1 MAEKTSYYLKGF
13 SVGGCSCD
21 WGCPCNFEA
30 PPTRGFCEGGGMWHI
45 EQGHYGGVKLDGLR
59 IGLSAQSPAAIH
71 LGNVTLVILVDE
83 RADARQRQAI
93 EMMVPTTPPFSIFHS
108 LASAFLGFHYV
119 PIEMQLNGIRSRVTV
134 PGTLELAL
142 APMINP
148 VTGEEEPATLT
159 KPKGFTAKLQE
170 RVRRPCCGSA
180 GLGSATTTAGSMVSS
195 APSST
200 NRLDPRDLPV

>member
-1 MAEKTSYYLKGF
+1 VAEQVSYHLKGF

-45 EQGHYGGVKLDGLR
+45 EEGHYGGVKLDGLR
-59 IGLSAQSPAAIH
+59 IGLAAHSPAALH
-71 LGNVTLVILVDE
+71 LGNVTLVMLVDE
-83 RADARQRQAI
+83 RADPQQRQAI
-93 EMMVPTTPPFSIFHS
+93 EAMVPAIQPFNIFYS
-108 LASAFLGFHYV
+108 LASKFLGFHYV
-119 PIEMQLNGIRSRVTV
+119 PIEMQLNGIRSRASV

-148 VTGEEEPATLT
+148 VTGEEEPATLS

-170 RVRRPCCGSA
+170 LCATAVLRFSRA
-180 GLGSATTTAGSMVSS
+180 GLSYDHSGKYGEFCPFEYKSA
-195 APSST
+195 
-200 NRLDPRDLPV
+200 